1 MDDNRVRVGEV
12 QFFTR
17 LAIHSTSD
25 HEGDPEWSFANVAI
39 LKHYSEPDIDLLQ
52 LSSQVLAVSLL
63 LDDICIRDVKNI
75 RSVVAMIPRTLTLLS
90 GVEGNYFCM
99 MEKPGLDISDLGV
112 PYSIYSQPGNDDDDA
127 DDADVE

>member
-1 MDDNRVRVGEV
+1 MDDNRVHVGEV

-17 LAIHSTSD
+17 LAIHSASD
-25 HEGDPEWSFANVAI
+25 CEGDPEWSFANIAI
-39 LKHYSEPDIDLLQ
+39 LKHYSEPDVDLLQ
-52 LSSQVLAVSLL
+52 LSSQVLAASLL
-63 LDDICIRDVKNI
+63 LDDICICNVKNI
-75 RSVVAMIPRTLTLLS
+75 QSVATMISHTLTLPS